1 MNMIKH
7 TLDTRGL
14 TGIAPAL
21 RAQYAL
27 KNLECGEVMMVTTT
41 DSESVEDLDAFCQQ
55 QGTKLLER
63 IEWDGEFTFLIRKD
77 CSRNSQN

>member
-1 MNMIKH
+1 MNMIKQ

-14 TGIAPAL
+14 TGIAPAV

-41 DSESVEDLDAFCQQ
+41 ESESAKSLDAFCQRKD
-55 QGTKLLER
+55 TELLER

-77 CSRNSQN
+77 CAHNN